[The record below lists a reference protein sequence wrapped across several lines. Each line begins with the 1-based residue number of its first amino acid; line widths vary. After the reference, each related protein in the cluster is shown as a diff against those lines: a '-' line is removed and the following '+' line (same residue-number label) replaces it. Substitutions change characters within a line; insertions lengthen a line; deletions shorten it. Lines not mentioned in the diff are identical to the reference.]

1 MDSYM
6 DFLADYA
13 NLNIRNIDEVEYDR
27 IKTMAY
33 KVCDYLIDS
42 RLISENVRGLSMA
55 FAFDYIVRH
64 DGIRGMR
71 SDGALDLLVKNT
83 RENGIALEKQRI
95 EDIKKEETEKRK
107 NEVNMSN
114 QGVSHEVISI
124 EEYLTRKLNR
134 FYNTGILKKD
144 VNLGELTQNI
154 INIYLES
161 DITPQDVARGIYD
174 KNLALILANGNNF
187 SDDFYKVKVKTFDSG
202 SKADKRITNTYNS
215 SEEREMHKNEITAIL
230 MEHGVNM
237 SNIDREKC
245 DEVVSNYLDREYNR
259 YRSIREQ
266 KEKREKAIR
275 RSERN
280 SEEDRI
286 KRLVVA
292 LAALGYL
299 AFLGGKVYNAYEER
313 QEEDRLKSIRSHKTS
328 QSVNKS
334 TFHDVHNVNGFYDYD
349 DNEFVIGESEH
360 GRSV

>member
-42 RLISENVRGLSMA
+42 RLISGSVRDKSAA
-55 FAFDYIVRH
+55 FAFDYIVKH
-64 DGIRGMR
+64 NGIRGMR
-71 SDGALDLLVKNT
+71 SDGALDLLVKST
-83 RENGIALEKQRI
+83 RENGIALEKQKN
-95 EDIKKEETEKRK
+95 EEIKKEEIEKKKIGRNNDSQSEK
-107 NEVNMSN
+107 
-114 QGVSHEVISI
+114 QEVISI

-134 FYNTGILKKD
+134 FYNTGVLRKD
-144 VNLGELTQNI
+144 IDLRELTQNI

-187 SDDFYKVKVKTFDSG
+187 SDDFYNVKVKTFDSN
-202 SKADKRITNTYNS
+202 SKAEKSITNAYS
-215 SEEREMHKNEITAIL
+215 DSEEREMRKNEITTIL

-237 SNIDREKC
+237 SNIERDMC
-245 DEVVSNYLDREYNR
+245 DKVVSSYLDKEYNR

-349 DNEFVIGESEH
+349 NNEFVIGESEH

>member
-6 DFLADYA
+6 NFLADYA

-42 RLISENVRGLSMA
+42 RLISGNVRDKSAA
-55 FAFDYIVRH
+55 FAFDYIVKH
-64 DGIRGMR
+64 NGIRGMR
-71 SDGALDLLVKNT
+71 SDGALDLLVKST
-83 RENGIALEKQRI
+83 RESGITLEKQMS
-95 EDIKKEETEKRK
+95 EEIKKEEIAKKKMEGNTDSQNVK
-107 NEVNMSN
+107 
-114 QGVSHEVISI
+114 HEVISI
-124 EEYLTRKLNR
+124 QEYLTRKLNR
-134 FYNTGILKKD
+134 FYNTGVLRKD
-144 VNLGELTQNI
+144 IDLRELTQSVI
-154 INIYLES
+154 DIYLES

-187 SDDFYKVKVKTFDSG
+187 SDDFYKVKVGVFDSN
-202 SKADKRITNTYNS
+202 SRAEKSITSAYS
-215 SEEREMHKNEITAIL
+215 DSEEREMRKNEITTIL

-237 SNIDREKC
+237 SNIERDKC
-245 DEVVSNYLDREYNR
+245 DKVVSSYLDREYNR

-286 KRLVVA
+286 KRLVAA

-299 AFLGGKVYNAYEER
+299 AIMGGKAYNAYQEK
-313 QEEDRLKSIRSHKTS
+313 QEEDRLRKVREYKTS
-328 QSVNKS
+328 QSVTKS
-334 TFHDVHNVNGFYDYD
+334 NFHDVHNANGFYDYD
-349 DNEFVIGESEH
+349 NNEFVIGESEY